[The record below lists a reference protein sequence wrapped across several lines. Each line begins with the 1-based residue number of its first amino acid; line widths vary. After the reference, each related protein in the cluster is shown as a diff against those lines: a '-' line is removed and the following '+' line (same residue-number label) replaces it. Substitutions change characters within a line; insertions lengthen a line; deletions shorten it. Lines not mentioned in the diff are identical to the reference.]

1 MNFEFRQF
9 RVYYEKLVSFI
20 SRRSGIFSKS
30 GALAMASLL
39 DALAHNQAVLAPA
52 FAILQPEGFVFHLVD
67 DSRWF
72 TDPQACM
79 GALLEYG
86 EGVSDGS
93 VWGSER

>member
-1 MNFEFRQF
+1 M
-9 RVYYEKLVSFI
+9 KSWLVLFQEDPASFQNLGG
-20 SRRSGIFSKS
+20 S
-30 GALAMASLL
+30 ALAMASLL